1 MALNVGPDFKQRWLD
16 VPEAVRQVF
25 IDDLSRICEL
35 LTPEANIQQWLRL
48 EDSAQQRSTA
58 KIEQAYAQR
67 KAELIEAARI
77 RKQQALEKALE
88 QKRAEEQAYAEQL
101 KRDEERRFQ
110 EQTQALAQISSSLAA
125 ENEQHLQRYT
135 RNVPQNI
142 YAADGSIQSE
152 LENLRLRLELE
163 AETQIELQLGQ
174 LRQQLKEAAREEI
187 EYLLENAQ
195 LAAAETDVSMN

>member
-25 IDDLSRICEL
+25 INDLSRICDL
-35 LTPEANIQQWLRL
+35 LTPEANVQHWLRL
-48 EDSAQQRSTA
+48 EDSAEQRSTA
-58 KIEQAYAQR
+58 KIEQAYAER

-77 RKQQALEKALE
+77 RKQLALEKALE
-88 QKRAEEQAYAEQL
+88 QKRAEERAYAEQL

-110 EQTQALAQISSSLAA
+110 EQTQALAQISSNLAA
-125 ENEQHLQRYT
+125 ENEEHLQRYT
-135 RNVPQNI
+135 RQVPHHL

-163 AETQIELQLGQ
+163 AETQIELQLRQ
-174 LRQQLKEAAREEI
+174 LRQQLKDAAREEI
-187 EYLLENAQ
+187 DYLLENAR
-195 LAAAETDVSMN
+195 LETQESDVSMS